1 MSTTTERR
9 PGWFR
14 RHKALTGLVGLFLV
28 LLLLVIGWA
37 AYLNSQIGGVPRIDA
52 GIEAP
57 PADVAEEGVNIL
69 LAGTD
74 SRRPGELARLVR
86 SGWTPGAMRTDTI
99 MVLHITEDRDA
110 AYFIS
115 IPRDTWTAVPG
126 HQAQKINAGFSLG
139 GPELYVDTVEKFTGI
154 HIDHLA
160 VIDWEG
166 FKDLTKAIGGV
177 DVTVPETVT
186 TPLQARPGSRGRC
199 ISRVRTLW
207 PTSGSATDSR
217 TATSTGS
224 QRQQNFIRAVIAKML
239 SKGTLLNP
247 VRLSK
252 AVNTVTDQV
261 TLDSTFSNSEVRD
274 LAVSLR
280 GLRTDDVTFV
290 TVPLEEVRPHPRPER
305 RARRSPVVR
314 ELFAAAD
321 RTSSSSTSED
331 GRAQSSSHRRRC
343 AEFQPGMDA
352 G

>member
-1 MSTTTERR
+1 VSRIEETMSTTTERR

-28 LLLLVIGWA
+28 LLLLVVGWA
-37 AYLNSQIGGVPRIDA
+37 AYLNSQIGDVPRIEA
-52 GIEAP
+52 GIDPP
-57 PADVAEEGVNIL
+57 PADVADEGVNIL

-99 MVLHITEDRDA
+99 MILHVTEDRDA

-177 DVTVPETVT
+177 EVTVPETVT
-186 TPLQARPGSRGRC
+186 
-199 ISRVRTLW
+199 
-207 PTSGSATDSR
+207 DS
-217 TATSTGS
+217 STGKTW
-224 QRQQNFIRAVIAKML
+224 QQGPVHLEGALALAYVRQRHGLPNGDFDRIARQQNFIRAVIAKML

-252 AVNTVTDQV
+252 SVNTLTDQV

-274 LAVSLR
+274 LALSLR
-280 GLRTDDVTFV
+280 SLRTDDVTFV
-290 TVPLEEVRPHPRPER
+290 TVPLEKY
-305 RARRSPVVR
+305 ARIRGQSAVLADPKVVR

-321 RTSSSSTSED
+321 ADELEQHIKGWD
-331 GRAQSSSHRRRC
+331 GSVLDPPAKVR
-343 AEFQPGMDA
+343 
-352 G
+352 

>member
-1 MSTTTERR
+1 MSTSTTERR

-14 RHKALTGLVGLFLV
+14 RHKAVTGLVGLFLV
-28 LLLLVIGWA
+28 LLLIVVGWA

-52 GIEAP
+52 GIEDV
-57 PADVAEEGVNIL
+57 PAGSGSDGLNIL

-99 MVLHITEDRDA
+99 MVLHVTEDRDA

-126 HQAQKINAGFSLG
+126 HQSQKINAGFSLG
-139 GPELYVDTVEKFTGI
+139 GPELYVQTIEKFTGM

-177 DVTVPETVT
+177 DVAVP
-186 TPLQARPGSRGRC
+186 RP
-199 ISRVRTLW
+199 V
-207 PTSGSATDSR
+207 TDSQ
-217 TATSTGS
+217 TGKTWQQGQVHLEGENALAYVRQRYGLPNGDFDRI
-224 QRQQNFIRAVIAKML
+224 QRQQNFIRAVIAKLL
-239 SKGTLLNP
+239 SRGTLLNP
-247 VRLSK
+247 IRLSK
-252 AVNTVTDQV
+252 AVDTLTAQV

-274 LAVSLR
+274 LAISLR

-290 TVPLEEVRPHPRPER
+290 TVPLKKYARIRGQSVVLADR
-305 RARRSPVVR
+305 RTVR
-314 ELFAAAD
+314 EMFAAAEAD
-321 RTSSSSTSED
+321 ELEQHIED
-331 GRAQSSSHRRRC
+331 WRGSVLSPPRQVR
-343 AEFQPGMDA
+343 
-352 G
+352 

>member
-14 RHKALTGLVGLFLV
+14 RHKAATGLVGLFLA
-28 LLLLVIGWA
+28 LLLVVIGWA
-37 AYLNSQIGGVPRIDA
+37 AYLNSQIGDVPRIEA
-52 GIEAP
+52 GIEDAP
-57 PADVAEEGVNIL
+57 AGAADDGVNIL

-99 MVLHITEDRDA
+99 MVLHITEARDA

-126 HQAQKINAGFSLG
+126 HAAQKINAGFSLG
-139 GPELYVDTVEKFTGI
+139 GPELYVNTVERFTGI

-186 TPLQARPGSRGRC
+186 DSLTGRTWQQGQVHLEGALALAY
-199 ISRVRTLW
+199 VRQRYGL
-207 PTSGSATDSR
+207 PNGDFDR
-217 TATSTGS
+217 I
-224 QRQQNFIRAVIAKML
+224 QRQQNFIRAVIAKLL

-247 VRLSK
+247 IRLSK
-252 AVNTVTDQV
+252 AVDNVTGQV

-274 LAVSLR
+274 LAISLR
-280 GLRTDDVTFV
+280 GLRTEDVTFV
-290 TVPLEEVRPHPRPER
+290 TVPLKKYARIRGQSAVLVDR
-305 RARRSPVVR
+305 RTVK

-321 RTSSSSTSED
+321 ADRLEQLIKDYQDSVLD
-331 GRAQSSSHRRRC
+331 P
-343 AEFQPGMDA
+343 PGKVR
-352 G
+352 

>member
-14 RHKALTGLVGLFLV
+14 RHKAVTGLVGLFLV
-28 LLLLVIGWA
+28 LLLVLIGWA
-37 AYLNSQIGGVPRIDA
+37 AYLNSQIGDVPRVEA
-52 GIEAP
+52 GIDAP
-57 PADVAEEGVNIL
+57 PAGSAEDGVNIL

-99 MVLHITEDRDA
+99 MVLHVTEDRDA

-126 HQAQKINAGFSLG
+126 HEAQKINAGFSLG
-139 GPELYVDTVEKFTGI
+139 GPELYVNTVEKFTGI

-186 TPLQARPGSRGRC
+186 
-199 ISRVRTLW
+199 
-207 PTSGSATDSR
+207 DS
-217 TATSTGS
+217 STGKTWQQGQVHLEGALALAYVRQRYGLPNGDFDRI
-224 QRQQNFIRAVIAKML
+224 QRQQNFIRAVIAKLL

-247 VRLSK
+247 IRLSK
-252 AVNTVTDQV
+252 AVDNVTGQV
-261 TLDSTFSNSEVRD
+261 TLDETFSNSEVRD
-274 LAVSLR
+274 LAISLR
-280 GLRTDDVTFV
+280 GLRTKDVTFV
-290 TVPLEEVRPHPRPER
+290 TVPLKKY
-305 RARRSPVVR
+305 ARIRGQSAVLVDR
-314 ELFAAAD
+314 QTVSELFAAAD
-321 RTSSSSTSED
+321 ADELEQYVKDYKSSVLES
-331 GRAQSSSHRRRC
+331 
-343 AEFQPGMDA
+343 PGKVR
-352 G
+352 